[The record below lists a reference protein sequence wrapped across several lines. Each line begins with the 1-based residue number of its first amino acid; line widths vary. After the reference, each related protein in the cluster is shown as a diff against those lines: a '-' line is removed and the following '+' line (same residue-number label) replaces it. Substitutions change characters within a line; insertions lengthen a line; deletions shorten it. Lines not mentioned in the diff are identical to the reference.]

1 MVDDTDPD
9 DRVFREFTAFGLE
22 LARFADDWDAFF
34 PGLSPTG
41 EPLRTAAE
49 LLDVDA
55 LYERTRPRTTKPEPA
70 RRAAPPPTSPVASPR
85 LPDARSVGQWIEQG
99 NDLKAA
105 VVLARAGD
113 PSAGAAHSRSPGR
126 PPGRRPGFR

>member
-1 MVDDTDPD
+1 MPD

-22 LARFADDWDAFF
+22 LARFAADDWDAFF

-41 EPLRTAAE
+41 SLFGPRPTARRRMRCTNA
-49 LLDVDA
+49 
-55 LYERTRPRTTKPEPA
+55 TRPPTTERSRAPGVRAPT
-70 RRAAPPPTSPVASPR
+70 RRLHRRLAA
-85 LPDARSVGQWIEQG
+85 DARSVGQWIEQG

-113 PSAGAAHSRSPGR
+113 PSAGRHVDHLVDRLAAVLR
-126 PPGRRPGFR
+126 FR